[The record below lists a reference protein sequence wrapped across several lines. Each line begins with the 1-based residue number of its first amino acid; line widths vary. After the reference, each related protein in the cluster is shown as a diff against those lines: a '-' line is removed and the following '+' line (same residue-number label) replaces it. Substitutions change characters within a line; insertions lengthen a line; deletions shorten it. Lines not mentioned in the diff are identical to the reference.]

1 MPGYEQRYCQADTRA
16 DESEGEHVVFNTK
29 EAAAFLKTSE
39 MVIQREAKF
48 GNIPGRKLSN
58 QWRFSR
64 QALLE
69 WLKGD
74 EPIIEDAPWL
84 F

>member
-1 MPGYEQRYCQADTRA
+1 MPGYEQQHCQGIAGEV
-16 DESEGEHVVFNTK
+16 ESAGEHVVFNTK

-39 MVIQREAKF
+39 LVIQREAKF

-58 QWRFSR
+58 QWRFSK

-74 EPIIEDAPWL
+74 DPMIEEVPWL